1 MATEGKVPPSGDGD
15 PVARRIADLSK
26 KLDEV
31 KSATAS
37 AKAAGHVMTLLLVVA
52 AIFGVVSLA
61 SPFWALKERPED
73 VKRAMIAEFDKAIK
87 PELMRELEESQSKTG
102 PVVREMIYTKVRE
115 RGPEFVDAFDAET
128 KTFMENVKKMGET
141 MWKDHIQNLDAQIY
155 KRIEER
161 VPELADHEKAEV
173 AITNAHQAVNA
184 AIERL
189 ISEYLEE
196 HVNSISSIQE
206 QITNFP
212 IPTHVKDKSDDELRD
227 AFMDLLAT
235 YSTNTL
241 KAGLSPQTREF
252 LADLGSDN
260 SKTEKESAP
269 AAVGAEDAGKG
280 N

>member
-1 MATEGKVPPSGDGD
+1 MATEGNVPPSGDGD
-15 PVARRIADLSK
+15 PIARRIADLSK

-61 SPFWALKERPED
+61 SPFWTLKERPED
-73 VKRAMIAEFDKAIK
+73 IKRAMIAEFDKAVK

-102 PVVREMIYTKVRE
+102 PAVRQMVYTKVRE

-128 KTFMENVKKMGET
+128 KTFMENVKKMGGT

-161 VPELADHEKAEV
+161 VPELADHDKAEV

-269 AAVGAEDAGKG
+269 AAVGADDAGKG

>member
-15 PVARRIADLSK
+15 PIARRIADLSN

-61 SPFWALKERPED
+61 SPFWTLKERPEE
-73 VKRAMIAEFDKAIK
+73 VKRAMIAEFDKSVK
-87 PELMRELEESQSKTG
+87 PELLRELQESQSKTG
-102 PVVREMIYTKVRE
+102 PAVRQMVYTKVRE

-128 KTFMENVKKMGET
+128 KTFMENVKKMGGT

-196 HVNSISSIQE
+196 HVNSISSIQV

>member
-1 MATEGKVPPSGDGD
+1 
-15 PVARRIADLSK
+15 
-26 KLDEV
+26 
-31 KSATAS
+31 
-37 AKAAGHVMTLLLVVA
+37 
-52 AIFGVVSLA
+52 
-61 SPFWALKERPED
+61 
-73 VKRAMIAEFDKAIK
+73 
-87 PELMRELEESQSKTG
+87 
-102 PVVREMIYTKVRE
+102 
-115 RGPEFVDAFDAET
+115 FDAET